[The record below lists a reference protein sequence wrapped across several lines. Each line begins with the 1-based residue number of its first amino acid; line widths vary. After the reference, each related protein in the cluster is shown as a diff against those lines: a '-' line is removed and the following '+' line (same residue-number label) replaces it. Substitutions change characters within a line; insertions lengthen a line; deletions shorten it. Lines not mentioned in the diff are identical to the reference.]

1 MIVEFDRAKMRSL
14 IEADLTIPQIAETM
28 PEYTYEQIY
37 DTILCDSEYNALYR
51 RHGQLK
57 VKKQKK

>member
-1 MIVEFDRAKMRSL
+1 MIVGLDREKTLAL
-14 IEADLTIPQIAETM
+14 IAADMTIPQIADAM

-51 RHGQLK
+51 KHGQLK
-57 VKKQKK
+57 VKKARK